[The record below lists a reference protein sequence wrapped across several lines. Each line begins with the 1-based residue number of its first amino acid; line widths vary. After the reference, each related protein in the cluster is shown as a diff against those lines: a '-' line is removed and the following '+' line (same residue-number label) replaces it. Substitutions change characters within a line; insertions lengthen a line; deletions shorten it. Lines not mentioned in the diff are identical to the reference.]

1 MPYHNHSLL
10 PLLRHVRSPGHS
22 SRVFGVASCALF
34 LLLALGGLVYPE
46 HAYAQEYSEYGQT
59 VQIDEACAEADSEPA
74 FCMAEKGDPDASYI
88 IGRRM
93 LTPPLADE
101 EEAHDWFLK
110 AARQGHARSQFEV
123 GFDYATGRGVA
134 TDYREALTW
143 YTRAAK
149 QGHASA
155 AHNLGVM
162 YMDGQG
168 VPQDLTRAV
177 EYLEKAIELSDHPDS
192 HAILGGLYAGLAE
205 GTLYSDADDFQ
216 TDISRAHKHWHLAA
230 ENGHAGTQFV
240 LGREYMKGGDRLE
253 VERDPARAVQ
263 WMQQAA
269 EQGESNALRSLMQWA
284 EEEEIPEAQYQM
296 GLNYRDGVRPDH
308 AAPFS
313 GVPTLSPDPDKAIEW
328 LETAAEN
335 GVPDATFQLARI
347 YLAGDIVERDHDR
360 GMRLYLEAAEKGSID
375 AQLKVGELYR
385 RGRGSLERNTNKAVH
400 WYRLAADRG
409 DSVAHMEL
417 AKISLRWPYTREE
430 AGMTDEE
437 EAVGWLM
444 RAAERGDM
452 EAQANLA
459 AYYLEGRWV
468 ERDTLKAGQWL
479 RKAAEAAEK
488 DNRADISRKAMFS
501 LGEVYRTHEELKDY
515 EEAVKWY
522 RKADREASWRAEIQ
536 LAAMMAHGQGVAPDP
551 ARGARMLREMIESKY
566 DPLERGL
573 ALIELGRL
581 YEEGLGVRP
590 DSVLAYAL
598 YDIAAESRSDD
609 IHLETEDQ
617 KIRARKLRD
626 ALEEHMS
633 PQKIEEA
640 RKTARTGEVVKLISQ

>member
-10 PLLRHVRSPGHS
+10 PLLRHFRSPGHS

-59 VQIDEACAEADSEPA
+59 VQIDKACAEADSEPA
-74 FCMAEKGDPDASYI
+74 FCMAEKGDPDATYI

-134 TDYREALTW
+134 TDYQEALTW

-205 GTLYSDADDFQ
+205 GTLYSDPDDFQ
-216 TDISRAHKHWHLAA
+216 TDIPRAHKHWHLAA

-296 GLNYRDGVRPDH
+296 GLNYRDGVLPDH

-328 LETAAEN
+328 LEKAAEK

-347 YLAGDIVERDHDR
+347 YLTGDIVERDYPR
-360 GMRLYLEAAEKGSID
+360 GMRLYLEAAEGGSID
-375 AQLKVGELYR
+375 AQLKVAELYR
-385 RGRGSLERNTNKAVH
+385 LGRGSFNRNVNKAVH
-400 WYRLAADRG
+400 WNRLAADRG

-417 AKISLRWPYTREE
+417 AKLSLRWPYTKEE
-430 AGMTDEE
+430 AGMTAG
-437 EAVGWLM
+437 EAMEWL
-444 RAAERGDM
+444 RWGAERGDV
-452 EAQANLA
+452 EAQADLA
-459 AYYLEGRWV
+459 VHYLEGRKV
-468 ERDTLKAGQWL
+468 ERDTLTAVQLLK
-479 RKAAEAAEK
+479 KAAEK
-488 DNRADISRKAMFS
+488 DKSADLSRKIMFL

-522 RKADREASWRAEIQ
+522 RKADREASWRAEMQ
-536 LAAMMAHGQGVAPDP
+536 LAAMIAHGQGVEPDP
-551 ARGARMLREMIESKY
+551 ARGARMLKDEIESKY
-566 DPLERGL
+566 LPIERGL
-573 ALIELGRL
+573 ALIELGIL

-617 KIRARKLRD
+617 EIRARKLRD

-640 RKTARTGEVVKLISQ
+640 RKTARTGDVVKLISQ